1 MLTIKAMTGGEG
13 YAANHLSN
21 SDYYAEGE
29 KVTGQWM
36 GRGAKLL
43 GLEGQVTME
52 QFEAIRQGNHPT
64 SGEYLKPR
72 KNSNSVVERETKS
85 GEIITDE
92 RKVRALY
99 DCTFSA
105 PKALS
110 VLALED
116 PETAKLA
123 HDAGVAA
130 GAAEM
135 ELLAGSRIRKG
146 GANDSRTTSNLV
158 IARYDHTASRA
169 LDPDIHSHLVA
180 GNLTFDGIEGIW
192 KALDAKEMYQQT
204 SYLTAAYRNASAAVL
219 HERGYNTYARSLKG
233 KHNGYG
239 IVGIA
244 ESTLDK
250 FSKRTTQKEAAIQ
263 DFIRDNG
270 RQPSKNE
277 ISLLVRETR
286 DKKLAAIT
294 TAEVV
299 ALQRAGLTPEE
310 DRGLKVIHQR
320 ARERGSIREY
330 AAAAPSLT
338 YAVEHTFERVS
349 VAKEHEIKTEA
360 LNHGCGKIDLSEL
373 KGTVAARIATGNM
386 IGARGEIATQESL
399 ERERRMVATVNQ
411 GIGKF
416 EALGRNH
423 QFVVSDRL
431 KPEQKAAVIGV
442 LNSTDLVFEVSG
454 AAGVGKT
461 TLLKDLQRGLTE
473 ARRSIVAVAP
483 STSAVEQLQKDGFPQ
498 ATTVAELLIS
508 PQKQAQLRG
517 QVLIVDEAGM
527 VGSKQMNELLQ
538 LARKENARMLTVGD
552 VKQIKSVE
560 AGDALRILEQ
570 HSNMRSVAVREV
582 QRQTNPELKAAVQAL
597 RAHPAEGY
605 DRLEK
610 MGAIRE
616 VHWRE
621 RAIEVSK
628 HYRQAAAALNPKGE
642 RRSVLVMAATHEEI
656 GNITHAIRTDLKRD
670 GKLADGREFTIHS
683 ALNWTE
689 AQKKQTNRYQP
700 GQVLE
705 FHKAVAGL
713 VTKNESLEVIKGD
726 KQTITARRA
735 NGQVVRVSA
744 QHGYAF
750 GVFEKETL
758 EVSAGDKLLLQANRR
773 EKNFKATNG
782 ELVTVGEVKP
792 ETIKLQDGRELPAGY
807 RQFSHG
813 YAITAHRSQAKT
825 VDISI
830 ISADRMSQDQFYV
843 AVTRS
848 REDAVVITSDSLGL
862 QESIG
867 VSSDRQSA
875 MELAERAN
883 AVRSR
888 ERNYEAQMQAPQ
900 LSNKPAQIE
909 HQIEKENYAY
919 SISY

>member
-146 GANDSRTTSNLV
+146 GANDSRITSNLV

-204 SYLTAAYRNASAAVL
+204 AYLTAAYRNASAAVL

-263 DFIRDNG
+263 DFIRENG

-330 AAAAPSLT
+330 AVAAPSLT

-399 ERERRMVATVNQ
+399 ERERRMV
-411 GIGKF
+411 
-416 EALGRNH
+416 
-423 QFVVSDRL
+423 
-431 KPEQKAAVIGV
+431 P
-442 LNSTDLVFEVSG
+442 
-454 AAGVGKT
+454 
-461 TLLKDLQRGLTE
+461 
-473 ARRSIVAVAP
+473 RSIKA
-483 STSAVEQLQKDGFPQ
+483 SA
-498 ATTVAELLIS
+498 S
-508 PQKQAQLRG
+508 
-517 QVLIVDEAGM
+517 
-527 VGSKQMNELLQ
+527 SK
-538 LARKENARMLTVGD
+538 R
-552 VKQIKSVE
+552 
-560 AGDALRILEQ
+560 
-570 HSNMRSVAVREV
+570 
-582 QRQTNPELKAAVQAL
+582 
-597 RAHPAEGY
+597 
-605 DRLEK
+605 
-610 MGAIRE
+610 
-616 VHWRE
+616 W
-621 RAIEVSK
+621 
-628 HYRQAAAALNPKGE
+628 
-642 RRSVLVMAATHEEI
+642 
-656 GNITHAIRTDLKRD
+656 
-670 GKLADGREFTIHS
+670 
-683 ALNWTE
+683 
-689 AQKKQTNRYQP
+689 
-700 GQVLE
+700 
-705 FHKAVAGL
+705 
-713 VTKNESLEVIKGD
+713 
-726 KQTITARRA
+726 
-735 NGQVVRVSA
+735 
-744 QHGYAF
+744 
-750 GVFEKETL
+750 
-758 EVSAGDKLLLQANRR
+758 
-773 EKNFKATNG
+773 
-782 ELVTVGEVKP
+782 
-792 ETIKLQDGRELPAGY
+792 
-807 RQFSHG
+807 
-813 YAITAHRSQAKT
+813 
-825 VDISI
+825 
-830 ISADRMSQDQFYV
+830 
-843 AVTRS
+843 AVTISLLFLTASNRS
-848 REDAVVITSDSLGL
+848 R
-862 QESIG
+862 
-867 VSSDRQSA
+867 RQ
-875 MELAERAN
+875 L
-883 AVRSR
+883 
-888 ERNYEAQMQAPQ
+888 
-900 LSNKPAQIE
+900 
-909 HQIEKENYAY
+909 
-919 SISY
+919 